1 MAAASSGGSSGGS
14 TRLGG
19 RGGRDATVSPRAS
32 TARRL
37 IPERDFGRFFVLELT
52 PSGEGAAQ
60 SDLVGVLE
68 VATDRQ
74 TAGERRDPHRQVS
87 YFLGDEH
94 RRRLPGRVRV
104 GGDDQLL
111 RPLLPDPLDELG
123 YPQVLRLDAVER
135 RERAAE

>member
-1 MAAASSGGSSGGS
+1 MAAVSSGWSSGGS
-14 TRLGG
+14 TWFAG

-37 IPERDFGRFFVLELT
+37 IPERDSGRFFVLELT
-52 PSGEGAAQ
+52 PPGEGASQ

-74 TAGERRDPHRQVS
+74 TAGEHRNPHRQVS

-94 RRRLPGRVRV
+94 RRGLPGGVRV

-111 RPLLPDPLDELG
+111 RPFLL
-123 YPQVLRLDAVER
+123 
-135 RERAAE
+135 